1 MFNAVGLFITPS
13 IWMFLSTPAG
23 VFFMIV
29 VAILLFMII
38 GSMGE
43 YCLPTC
49 GIGCVVVIIIIG
61 IIMIKSIKSTN
72 DEEPNSKK
80 NEIYL
85 IKEIV

>member
-49 GIGCVVVIIIIG
+49 GIGCVVIIIIIG
-61 IIMIKSIKSTN
+61 IIMVKSIKSTN
-72 DEEPNSKK
+72 DEETTSKK